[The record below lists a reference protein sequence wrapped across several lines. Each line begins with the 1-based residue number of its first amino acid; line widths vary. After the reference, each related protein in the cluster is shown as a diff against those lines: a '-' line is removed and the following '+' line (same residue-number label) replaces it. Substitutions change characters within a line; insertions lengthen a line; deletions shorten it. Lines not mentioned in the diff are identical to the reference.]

1 LISILTIAGLIFA
14 YLVAGSLLV
23 ERVFSW
29 PGIGLYT
36 FQALTNNDYAAI
48 QAFIILTTLLYI
60 SINWIV
66 DILYG
71 VVDPRVRT

>member
-1 LISILTIAGLIFA
+1 MKYKALYGTHDILPDESSKWQFLEQQLRRLF
-14 YLVAGSLLV
+14 
-23 ERVFSW
+23 
-29 PGIGLYT
+29 GLYT
-36 FQALTNNDYAAI
+36 YQALTNNDYAAI

-71 VVDPRVRT
+71 VIDPRVRT